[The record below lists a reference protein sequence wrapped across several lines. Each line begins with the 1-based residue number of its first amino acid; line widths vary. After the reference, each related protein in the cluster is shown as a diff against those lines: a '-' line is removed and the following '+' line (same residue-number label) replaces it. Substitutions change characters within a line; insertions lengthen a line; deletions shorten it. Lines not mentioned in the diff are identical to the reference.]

1 MCDGF
6 VVQLHPYNA
15 YLHHSLTLPMSKE
28 YQEVCTIPD
37 NPLYLAERV
46 PVKRDL
52 YRFLPFSLFPLPISF
67 PFLTS
72 PHIL

>member
-6 VVQLHPYNA
+6 VVQLHPYKA
-15 YLHHSLTLPMSKE
+15 YLHHCLTLPMSKE

-52 YRFLPFSLFPLPISF
+52 Y
-67 PFLTS
+67 
-72 PHIL
+72 